1 VRLDQGPV
9 AARQWDACTR
19 NNPECRDPRGAVTHA
34 FVWTWL
40 ALAFAQGCAHH
51 LPSPNATPRDDVTL
65 MPIADG
71 VFVHTTWKTL
81 PGMGP
86 VASNG
91 VLACDEGDGLLVD
104 TAWND
109 AQTARLLDLAA
120 ERGCPVRALVV
131 THSHEDRMGG
141 LAEVLRRGIATYAL
155 PDTVARARID
165 AWQPSLVVSPQTVRA
180 GQVSAEVFFPGAAH
194 APDNVVVWLSGS
206 KVLFGGCMVRA
217 ASGETLGNVADADI
231 RAWPE
236 SVRRVIARYGDAV
249 RVVPGHGATGGTE
262 LLAHTLAL
270 AEAAQSQGR

>member
-1 VRLDQGPV
+1 MH
-9 AARQWDACTR
+9 
-19 NNPECRDPRGAVTHA
+19 AVVSA
-34 FVWTWL
+34 WL
-40 ALAFAQGCAHH
+40 ALAFGQGCAHH

-65 MPIADG
+65 TPIADG
-71 VFVHTTWKTL
+71 VFVQTSWKTL

-91 VLACDEGDGLLVD
+91 VLACDGGDGLLVD
-104 TAWND
+104 TAWDD
-109 AQTARLLDLAA
+109 AQTARLLDLAT
-120 ERGCPVRALVV
+120 ERACTVRALVV

-141 LAEVLRRGIATYAL
+141 LAEVLRRGIVTYAL
-155 PDTVARARID
+155 ADTVARARVNG
-165 AWQPSLVVSPQTVRA
+165 WRPHLVVSPQAVRA

-194 APDNVVVWLSGS
+194 APDNTVVWMSGP

-231 RAWPE
+231 QAWPE

-262 LLAHTLAL
+262 LLDHTLAL
-270 AEAAQSQGR
+270 AEAAQARGR